1 MATCTI
7 FKNFT
12 VPVENKS
19 LLLIAKDIQSDKYK
33 TQVEEIRLLE
43 QQGKSEEAQNKKSY
57 FQPSH
62 HQQHLVRKGNCLF
75 SQCTVALYI

>member
-19 LLLIAKDIQSDKYK
+19 LLLIAKDIQSEKYK
-33 TQVEEIRLLE
+33 TAIKEIRLLE
-43 QQGKSEEAQNKKSY
+43 QQDK
-57 FQPSH
+57 
-62 HQQHLVRKGNCLF
+62 
-75 SQCTVALYI
+75 T

>member
-33 TQVEEIRLLE
+33 SQIEEIRLLE
-43 QQGKSEEAQNKKSY
+43 QQGKTEEAQNKKKLLPA
-57 FQPSH
+57 FTPSAT
-62 HQQHLVRKGNCLF
+62 F
-75 SQCTVALYI
+75 SEKRQLPCTFRF